1 MTELGKADFGV
12 KTFFAKSH
20 PNDKCG
26 SNGLPLTPNSI
37 KILGRFQGLT
47 TIHHPRL
54 CRYIDISKG
63 RHGKNVSS
71 WKTSVNISIDKENFV
86 I

>member
-63 RHGKNVSS
+63 RHGKNCL
-71 WKTSVNISIDKENFV
+71 KLENICEYKH
-86 I
+86 